1 MTILGLEVGSWA
13 DWASAVGTVSAV
25 VVTLVIQ
32 HNAGKI
38 KLSVSAGNGVMQG
51 KLTHY
56 TVSVTNIGQRVVSI
70 TDAGFL
76 LPNGVAFSFI
86 DNTYPERLEPGDIS
100 VFLADS
106 ETVRA
111 AAVKLQLEDKK
122 VKSYVR
128 YSGNMYKGKK
138 IIL

>member
-76 LPNGVAFSFI
+76 LPHGVAVSFI

-100 VFLADS
+100 VFFAER

-111 AAVKLQLEDKK
+111 AAVKLQLEGKK